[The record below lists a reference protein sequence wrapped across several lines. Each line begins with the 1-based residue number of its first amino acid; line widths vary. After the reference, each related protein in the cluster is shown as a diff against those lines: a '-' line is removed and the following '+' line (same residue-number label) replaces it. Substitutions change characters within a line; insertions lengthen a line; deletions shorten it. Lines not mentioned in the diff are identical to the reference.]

1 MWKTRGQTQQE
12 RPELVCSDAQRRY
25 HRDPPETSLCGTRK
39 ASDLTPSLALFYTD
53 FFARGREAAAEEP
66 KPPEMKRTFQPNTRK
81 RRRTHGFLVRMRS
94 KGGRLV
100 LKRRRQKGR
109 SRIGA
114 D

>member
-1 MWKTRGQTQQE
+1 MLGRAATLSQGPTRNKPV
-12 RPELVCSDAQRRY
+12 R
-25 HRDPPETSLCGTRK
+25 
-39 ASDLTPSLALFYTD
+39 LAKGIGFDTVRSAFYTD
-53 FFARGREAAAEEP
+53 FFARGRQAAAEEP
-66 KPPEMKRTFQPNTRK
+66 KPLEMKRTFQPNTRK